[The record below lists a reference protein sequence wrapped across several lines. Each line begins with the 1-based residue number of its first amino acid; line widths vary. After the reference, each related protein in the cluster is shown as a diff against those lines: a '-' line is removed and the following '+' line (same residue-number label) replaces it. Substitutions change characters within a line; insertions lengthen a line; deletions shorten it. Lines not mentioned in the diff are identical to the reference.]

1 MNLDEYQQQAT
12 ATVQSYDSKDQE
24 NFFLGYLGLA
34 GEAGSVLTTLK
45 KSIRDGDGF
54 GSFNEKLTE
63 ELGDVLWYVSSIA
76 SHYGISL
83 EDIAKINLAKTQD
96 RFKVL
101 DLQSIPRFDENYPEQ
116 FPDSFIVTFIEEEG
130 ENDLLTVKM
139 IWEGDSGNHIELGDP
154 LTDNSR
160 MPNNYRY
167 HDVFHL
173 GHVAFLGWSPVIRDL
188 MKLKRR
194 SDSTT
199 LDAEDRGRPQV
210 AEEAITLI
218 IYNYAK
224 GNKMLKESDRI
235 DTEMLNTIK
244 QLVFDLE
251 VANVSSFQWEKTII
265 ESYKIFH
272 QIVENK
278 GGKILVSPK
287 ERTLQYIGKEI
298 TNDKQ
303 TPIDAH

>member
-12 ATVQSYDSKDQE
+12 ATVQSYNSKDQE
-24 NFFLGYLGLA
+24 NFLLGYLGLA

-63 ELGDVLWYVSSIA
+63 ELGDVLWYVSAIA

-83 EDIAKINLAKTQD
+83 EKIAKINLSKTQD
-96 RFKVL
+96 RFKEL
-101 DLQSIPRFDENYPEQ
+101 ELKNIPRFDKNYPEQ
-116 FPDSFIVTFIEEEG
+116 FPDSFIVNFIEENG

-139 IWEGDSGNHIELGDP
+139 IWERDSGNYVELGNP

-188 MKLKRR
+188 MKLKRK
-194 SDSTT
+194 SDSAT

-218 IYNYAK
+218 VYNYAK

-251 VANVSSFQWEKTII
+251 VVTVSSYQWERTII
-265 ESYKIFH
+265 ESYKVFH
-272 QIVENK
+272 QIVANK
-278 GGKILVSPK
+278 GGRVLVSPK
-287 ERTLQYIGKEI
+287 ERKLLYLE
-298 TNDKQ
+298 
-303 TPIDAH
+303 

>member
-1 MNLDEYQQQAT
+1 MTLDDYQKKAVGT
-12 ATVQSYDSKDQE
+12 IQSYNSKDQE

-45 KSIRDGDGF
+45 KLIRDGEGF

-63 ELGDVLWYVSSIA
+63 ELGDVLWYISSIA
-76 SHYGISL
+76 SHNNISL
-83 EDIAKINLAKTQD
+83 EDIAKINLSKTQD
-96 RFKVL
+96 RFDEL
-101 DLQSIPRFDENYPEQ
+101 DLKTIARLDKSYAEQ
-116 FPDSFIVTFIEEEG
+116 FPDSFIVNFIEEEG
-130 ENDLLTVKM
+130 ENELLEVKM
-139 IWEGDSGNHIELGDP
+139 IWEKQPDNELIELGDP

-160 MPNNYRY
+160 IPNDYRY

-173 GHVAFLGWSPVIRDL
+173 GHIAFLGWSPVIRHL

-194 SDSTT
+194 SDSVT

-224 GNKMLKESDRI
+224 GNKMLRSSDRI
-235 DTEMLNTIK
+235 DTELLNTIK
-244 QLVFDLE
+244 QLVVDLE
-251 VANVSSFQWEKTII
+251 VANVSSNQWEKTII

-272 QIVENK
+272 KVVENK
-278 GGKILVSPK
+278 GGKVLVSPVD
-287 ERTLQYIGKEI
+287 RTLKYLGK
-298 TNDKQ
+298 
-303 TPIDAH
+303 